1 MRRRGF
7 TLIELLVVI
16 AIIALL
22 IGIVL
27 PALGQTRKTA
37 QTLKCLVNMRS
48 MSMASYLYADANDGR
63 LIDVGL
69 SHGGSHGDLEVAWIT
84 TLRDY
89 YDSPIVARSP
99 ADDSVHWPVEQGGSG
114 IPVQGSSDQLR
125 RTSYGVNN
133 YLTPLSPNKP
143 YDRLH
148 LIPRAHAT
156 VQFVIMAYEGRF
168 AGADHTHIEN
178 WVNPFLPGVTPK
190 LAAQQIQ
197 MSAHGGEQEEWEAV
211 SNYSFLDGRAET
223 RSFQAVFES
232 QTKNMF
238 DPAVANR

>member
-22 IGIVL
+22 IGVLL
-27 PALGQTRKTA
+27 PALGQTRQTA

-48 MSMASYLYADANDGR
+48 MSMAAYLYADANDGR

-69 SHGGSHGDLEVAWIT
+69 SHGGSHGDLDVAWIN

-89 YDSPIVARSP
+89 YESPIVAKSP
-99 ADDSVHWPVEQGGSG
+99 VDDSVHWSEEDGGAGVPVPGST
-114 IPVQGSSDQLR
+114 DQFR

-143 YDRLH
+143 YDKMH
-148 LIPRAHAT
+148 LIPRPHAT
-156 VQFVIMAYEGRF
+156 AQFVIMAYEGRF
-168 AGADHTHIEN
+168 AGADHTHVEN

-223 RSFQAVFES
+223 RTFRAVFES
-232 QTKNMF
+232 QKKNLF